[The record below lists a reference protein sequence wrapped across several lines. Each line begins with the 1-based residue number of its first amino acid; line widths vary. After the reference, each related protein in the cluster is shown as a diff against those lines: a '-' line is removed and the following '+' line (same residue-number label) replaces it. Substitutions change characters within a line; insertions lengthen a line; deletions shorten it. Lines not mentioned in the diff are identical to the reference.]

1 MGKDRFIM
9 AKRCTKCGNFMMDDE
24 RFCPNCGENSQSEAV
39 TPPAPVPQ
47 QNNQQY
53 YQQPQQNQQYYQQPQ
68 QNQQYTYGQPGAAPQ
83 YMPPQQEEMS
93 LGKWVWTIIATTF
106 FGLISLIICLVW
118 AFGDGPESRRRFCKA
133 FLIVELIS
141 IALAIIMSLV
151 FGALFTAIITSIINE
166 SGIDFSQID
175 INDIQ
180 YRLTAIASM
189 FIR

>member
-1 MGKDRFIM
+1 M
-9 AKRCTKCGNFMMDDE
+9 AKRCAKCGNFMMDDE
-24 RFCPNCGENSQSEAV
+24 RFCPNCGENAQSEAV
-39 TPPAPVPQ
+39 IPPAPIPQ
-47 QNNQQY
+47 QDNQQQY
-53 YQQPQQNQQYYQQPQ
+53 YQQPQQNT
-68 QNQQYTYGQPGAAPQ
+68 QQYTYGQPGAAPQ
-83 YMPPQQEEMS
+83 YVPQQQEEMS
-93 LGKWVWTIIATTF
+93 LGKWVWTIIAVSF
-106 FGLISLIICLVW
+106 FGLISLIVCLVW

-141 IALAIIMSLV
+141 LVLVILMLLV
-151 FGALFTAIITSIINE
+151 FGAVFAAIISTILNQ

>member
-1 MGKDRFIM
+1 MRKQAEEIGKMGKDIFIM
-9 AKRCTKCGNFMMDDE
+9 AKRCAKCGNFMMDDE

-53 YQQPQQNQQYYQQPQ
+53 YQQPQQNQQY
-68 QNQQYTYGQPGAAPQ
+68 TYGQPGTAPQ

-141 IALAIIMSLV
+141 IVLVILMFLV
-151 FGALFTAIITSIINE
+151 FGAMFAAITTTIINE

>member
-1 MGKDRFIM
+1 M
-9 AKRCTKCGNFMMDDE
+9 AKRCAKCGNFMMDDE
-24 RFCPNCGENSQSEAV
+24 RFCPNCGENAQSEPV
-39 TPPAPVPQ
+39 TPPATVPQQDNQQSQQQYYQ
-47 QNNQQY
+47 QNNQQG
-53 YQQPQQNQQYYQQPQ
+53 
-68 QNQQYTYGQPGAAPQ
+68 QQYTYGQPGAAPQ
-83 YMPPQQEEMS
+83 YIPPQQEEMS
-93 LGKWVWTIIATTF
+93 LGKWVWTIIAVSF

-141 IALAIIMSLV
+141 IVLVILMFLV
-151 FGALFTAIITSIINE
+151 FGAMFAAIITTIINE